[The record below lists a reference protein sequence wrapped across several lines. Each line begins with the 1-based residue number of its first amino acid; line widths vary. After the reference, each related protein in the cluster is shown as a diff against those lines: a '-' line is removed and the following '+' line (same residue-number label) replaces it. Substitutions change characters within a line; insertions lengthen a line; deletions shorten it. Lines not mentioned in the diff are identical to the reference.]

1 MITKFFERLNELFA
15 ELVYGWKTFRG
26 KSRLVDVFSKIVLW
40 FVRWFDWIAI
50 LSGVFALLF
59 IFLGLIEKEQSWVDN
74 WVFVNGAICVLYLL
88 YAIGL
93 LLFNTVEFDWHLIN
107 GNFLRKVICLVV
119 LVPFLITSVLVLCDY
134 KGWQRDLIY
143 QDGMYHQDSPDCN
156 GVHENQKDPSLLW
169 TVYYHFIDPGN
180 QHTASTD
187 QGRNWAALIA
197 ILGVFLLNGLL
208 VSSIVGW
215 VDKRKERWLNGE
227 ETYCGFLK
235 RRKHYV
241 IIGGSDMVVGIVK
254 EIFKKEEKKHCL
266 PYILIQTSQDVEDF
280 RRKLFSDLKTK
291 EQKHII
297 IHYGNRNSESDIK
310 QLHLK
315 KASELYIIGE
325 ESRTDDMESYH
336 DTMNMKCLDLVCQE
350 VEKIS
355 HFKKI
360 ENENKETISDN
371 RLLCRFMFEYQT
383 TFNVFQ
389 YSEISDR
396 IKERINF
403 KPFHY
408 YEMWAQ
414 NVLVQNPLRKD
425 PRYDY
430 LPLEGKSEIKKD
442 SEEYVHLVVVGMTRM
457 GTALATQAALMAH
470 YPNFDEKKIR
480 TKITFIDENADKEKN
495 FYIDR
500 YDRLFALSNWS
511 YKEMVRSES
520 GVDKLE
526 TVFTHT
532 PVEYD
537 YLGGDFLDVEWEFIQ
552 GTVAQ
557 LKLQKYIEECA
568 IKSKKMTI
576 AICKDE
582 PSRCLAAALNLEW
595 RIFKNVNQVLV
606 YNRYDDALVEQLNP
620 KRKEESESPSE
631 NKPMEER
638 TEQEKKKDVF
648 SPFGDKLKA
657 FGMAKYC
664 YNSELL
670 KDSEF
675 VADELYKVYKET
687 KKRLEGS
694 DSENNES
701 KYPKPSQIAGYWSN
715 IYQASTIWTKL
726 RCMDESNED
735 TESDNV
741 DIFAKV
747 EHNRWNMEKLI
758 MSFRHLTVEEQNEVI
773 KDPDEKEVKKR
784 EMSHFD
790 ICSNERLR
798 EIYDDL
804 KGKTENVVEFDESY
818 VKAYLNIKQNY
829 IRYKNDG
836 SRDNST
842 AC

>member
-1 MITKFFERLNELFA
+1 MDMITKFFERLRELFT
-15 ELVYGWKTFRG
+15 EIVYGWKTFRE
-26 KSRLVDVFSKIVLW
+26 KNRFVDW
-40 FVRWFDWIAI
+40 FVGWFDWLAI

-88 YAIGL
+88 YSTWL
-93 LLFNTVEFDWHLIN
+93 MLFNRVKFDWHLIN

-180 QHTASTD
+180 QHSASTD

-254 EIFKKEEKKHCL
+254 EIFKKEDKKHCL

-336 DTMNMKCLDLVCQE
+336 DTMNMKCLDLVYKE

-414 NVLVQNPLRKD
+414 KVLVCKTLDHTAN
-425 PRYDY
+425 YEY
-430 LPLEGKSEIKKD
+430 LPLEGESGIRKD
-442 SEEYVHLVVVGMTRM
+442 DDDYVHLVVVGMTRM

-470 YPNFDEKKIR
+470 YPNFVTKGKR
-480 TKITFIDENADKEKN
+480 TKITLIDENADKEKN

-520 GVDKLE
+520 GADKLE

-532 PVEYD
+532 PVEHD

-568 IKSKKMTI
+568 IKSRKMTI

-595 RIFKNVNQVLV
+595 RIYENVLQVLV
-606 YNRYDDALVEQLNP
+606 YNRYDDALVEQLHF
-620 KRKEESESPSE
+620 K
-631 NKPMEER
+631 NKPKFKLSDGNELMEKESKQNTR
-638 TEQEKKKDVF
+638 RNII
-648 SPFGDKLKA
+648 SPFGNKLKA
-657 FGMAKYC
+657 FGMASECYC
-664 YNSELL
+664 EEILR
-670 KDSEF
+670 DSERLVGEF
-675 VADELYKVYKET
+675 ENVYSGG
-687 KKRLEGS
+687 KRREPQKLT
-694 DSENNES
+694 D
-701 KYPKPSQIAGYWSN
+701 YWSN
-715 IYQASTIWTKL
+715 VYASNTMWTKF
-726 RCMDESNED
+726 RCVELKSGAISSED
-735 TESDNV
+735 
-741 DIFAKV
+741 IGILAKV
-747 EHNRWNMEKLI
+747 EHNRWVVEKLI
-758 MSFRHLTVEEQNEVI
+758 MSYRHLSKEEHEKAKQCSLKHEVY
-773 KDPDEKEVKKR
+773 KR
-784 EMSHFD
+784 NMAHRD
-790 ICSNERLR
+790 ICSNKILRDMVGENGTNDERFIRKLV
-798 EIYDDL
+798 EI
-804 KGKTENVVEFDESY
+804 KQEFD
-818 VKAYLNIKQNY
+818 
-829 IRYKNDG
+829 RYKNDG

-842 AC
+842 AY

>member
-1 MITKFFERLNELFA
+1 MDMITKFFERLRELFT
-15 ELVYGWKTFRG
+15 EIVYGWKTFRE
-26 KSRLVDVFSKIVLW
+26 KNRFVDW
-40 FVRWFDWIAI
+40 FVGWFDWLAI

-88 YAIGL
+88 YSTWL
-93 LLFNTVEFDWHLIN
+93 MLFNRVKFDWHLIN

-119 LVPFLITSVLVLCDY
+119 LVPFMLTSILVLCDDNVCP
-134 KGWQRDLIY
+134 QNLIC
-143 QDGMYHQDSPDCN
+143 QEGMYHQDSPDCN

-235 RRKHYV
+235 RCKHYV

-266 PYILIQTSQDVEDF
+266 PYILIQTSQDVEEF
-280 RRKLFSDLKTK
+280 RRRLFSAL
-291 EQKHII
+291 EINQQKRII
-297 IHYGNRNSESDIK
+297 IHYGNRNSKSDIE
-310 QLHLK
+310 QLHLE
-315 KASELYIIGE
+315 KAKELYIIGE

-336 DTMNMKCLDLVCQE
+336 DTMNMKCLDLVYEE

-360 ENENKETISDN
+360 EKENGKESIDN

-389 YSEISDR
+389 YSPISEN
-396 IKERINF
+396 IKKRINF

-414 NVLVQNPLRKD
+414 KVLVSKTLDKTSD
-425 PRYDY
+425 YEY
-430 LPLEGKSEIKKD
+430 LPLEGEEGIKKD
-442 SEEYVHLVVVGMTRM
+442 DSDYVHLVVVGMTRM
-457 GTALATQAALMAH
+457 GTALATQAALMVH
-470 YPNFDEKKIR
+470 YPNFVTKGIR
-480 TKITFIDENADKEKN
+480 TKITLIDENADKEKN
-495 FYIDR
+495 FFIDR

-520 GVDKLE
+520 GADKLE

-532 PVEYD
+532 PVEHD

-557 LKLQKYIEECA
+557 LKLQQYIEDCA
-568 IKSKKMTI
+568 SKTKKMTI

-582 PSRCLAAALNLEW
+582 PSRCLAAALNLDW
-595 RIFKNVNQVLV
+595 RIYDKALQVLV
-606 YNRYDDALVEQLNP
+606 YNRYDDALIKQI
-620 KRKEESESPSE
+620 
-631 NKPMEER
+631 KP
-638 TEQEKKKDVF
+638 TVKTNFVT
-648 SPFGDKLKA
+648 PFGNKLKA
-657 FGMAKYC
+657 FGMATECYC
-664 YNSELL
+664 EELL
-670 KDSEF
+670 SDADFIAQEF
-675 VADELYKVYKET
+675 NKVYGKVSAVIT
-687 KKRLEGS
+687 A
-694 DSENNES
+694 S
-701 KYPKPSQIAGYWSN
+701 KSKQITFQSKGKSPVAKNWSN
-715 IYQASTIWTKL
+715 IYNANTLWTKL
-726 RCMDESNED
+726 RCVKIEKETIDAED
-735 TESDNV
+735 I
-741 DIFAKV
+741 DILAKV
-747 EHNRWNMEKLI
+747 EHNRWVIEQLI
-758 MSFRHLTVEEQNEVI
+758 MSYRHLSPEEQEQAS
-773 KDPDEKEVKKR
+773 KDANEKEWLKG
-784 EMSHFD
+784 EMAHLN
-790 ICSNERLR
+790 ICSNEKLEEIDIESRQYDLAFAEELLR
-798 EIYDDL
+798 IKTDL
-804 KGKTENVVEFDESY
+804 D
-818 VKAYLNIKQNY
+818 
-829 IRYKNDG
+829 RYKNDG

>member
-1 MITKFFERLNELFA
+1 MDMITKFFERLRELFT
-15 ELVYGWKTFRG
+15 EIVYGWKTFRE
-26 KSRLVDVFSKIVLW
+26 KNRFVDW
-40 FVRWFDWIAI
+40 FVGWFDWLAI

-88 YAIGL
+88 YSTWL
-93 LLFNTVEFDWHLIN
+93 MLFNRVKFDWHLIN

-119 LVPFLITSVLVLCDY
+119 LVPFMLTSILLLCDDNVCP
-134 KGWQRDLIY
+134 QNLIS
-143 QDGMYHQDSPDCN
+143 QSPDCN

-310 QLHLK
+310 QLYLK

-336 DTMNMKCLDLVCQE
+336 DTMNMKCLDLVCKE
-350 VEKIS
+350 VKEIS

-360 ENENKETISDN
+360 KKENKETISDN

-389 YSEISDR
+389 YSEISNTIR
-396 IKERINF
+396 EYINF

-568 IKSKKMTI
+568 IKSRKMTI

-631 NKPMEER
+631 NKPMEQR

-701 KYPKPSQIAGYWSN
+701 KYPRPSQIAGYWSN

-726 RCMDESNED
+726 RCMDELNED

-784 EMSHFD
+784 EMAHFD

>member
-1 MITKFFERLNELFA
+1 MDMITKFFERLRELFT
-15 ELVYGWKTFRG
+15 EIVYGWKTFRE
-26 KSRLVDVFSKIVLW
+26 KNRFVDW
-40 FVRWFDWIAI
+40 FVGWFDWLAI

-88 YAIGL
+88 YSTWL
-93 LLFNTVEFDWHLIN
+93 MLFNRVKFDWHLIN

-119 LVPFLITSVLVLCDY
+119 LVPFMLTSILVLSDDNVCPQNLVCQEE
-134 KGWQRDLIY
+134 KC
-143 QDGMYHQDSPDCN
+143 HQDSPDCN

-208 VSSIVGW
+208 VSSIVSW
-215 VDKRKERWLNGE
+215 IDKRKERWLNGE

-254 EIFKKEEKKHCL
+254 EIFKKEDKKHSL

-336 DTMNMKCLDLVCQE
+336 DTMNMKCLDLVYKE

-414 NVLVQNPLRKD
+414 KVLVCKTLDHTAN
-425 PRYDY
+425 YEY
-430 LPLEGKSEIKKD
+430 LPLEGESGIRKD
-442 SEEYVHLVVVGMTRM
+442 DDDYVHLVVVGMTRM

-470 YPNFDEKKIR
+470 YPNFVTKGKR
-480 TKITFIDENADKEKN
+480 TKITLIDENADKEK
-495 FYIDR
+495 
-500 YDRLFALSNWS
+500 
-511 YKEMVRSES
+511 K
-520 GVDKLE
+520 
-526 TVFTHT
+526 
-532 PVEYD
+532 
-537 YLGGDFLDVEWEFIQ
+537 
-552 GTVAQ
+552 
-557 LKLQKYIEECA
+557 
-568 IKSKKMTI
+568 
-576 AICKDE
+576 
-582 PSRCLAAALNLEW
+582 
-595 RIFKNVNQVLV
+595 
-606 YNRYDDALVEQLNP
+606 
-620 KRKEESESPSE
+620 
-631 NKPMEER
+631 
-638 TEQEKKKDVF
+638 
-648 SPFGDKLKA
+648 
-657 FGMAKYC
+657 
-664 YNSELL
+664 
-670 KDSEF
+670 
-675 VADELYKVYKET
+675 
-687 KKRLEGS
+687 
-694 DSENNES
+694 
-701 KYPKPSQIAGYWSN
+701 
-715 IYQASTIWTKL
+715 
-726 RCMDESNED
+726 
-735 TESDNV
+735 
-741 DIFAKV
+741 
-747 EHNRWNMEKLI
+747 
-758 MSFRHLTVEEQNEVI
+758 
-773 KDPDEKEVKKR
+773 
-784 EMSHFD
+784 
-790 ICSNERLR
+790 
-798 EIYDDL
+798 
-804 KGKTENVVEFDESY
+804 
-818 VKAYLNIKQNY
+818 
-829 IRYKNDG
+829 
-836 SRDNST
+836 
-842 AC
+842 

>member
-1 MITKFFERLNELFA
+1 MDMITKFFERLRELFT
-15 ELVYGWKTFRG
+15 EIVYGWKTFRE
-26 KSRLVDVFSKIVLW
+26 KNRFVDW
-40 FVRWFDWIAI
+40 FVGWFDWLAI
-50 LSGVFALLF
+50 LSGVFALLL

-88 YAIGL
+88 YSTWL
-93 LLFNTVEFDWHLIN
+93 MLFNRVKFDWHLIN

-180 QHTASTD
+180 QHSASTD

-310 QLHLK
+310 QLHLE
-315 KASELYIIGE
+315 KAKELYIIGE

-336 DTMNMKCLDLVCQE
+336 DTMNMKCLDLVYEE

-360 ENENKETISDN
+360 EKGNGKESIDN

-389 YSEISDR
+389 YSPISEN
-396 IKERINF
+396 IKKRINF

-414 NVLVQNPLRKD
+414 KVLVSKTLDKTSD
-425 PRYDY
+425 YEY
-430 LPLEGKSEIKKD
+430 LPLEGEEGIKKD
-442 SEEYVHLVVVGMTRM
+442 DSDYVHLVVVGMTRM
-457 GTALATQAALMAH
+457 GTALATQAALMSH
-470 YPNFDEKKIR
+470 YPNFVTKGIR
-480 TKITFIDENADKEKN
+480 TKITLIDENADKEKN
-495 FYIDR
+495 FFIDR

-511 YKEMVRSES
+511 YKEMVRLENGSE
-520 GVDKLE
+520 KLKLVYRHRVPE
-526 TVFTHT
+526 NH
-532 PVEYD
+532 

-557 LKLQKYIEECA
+557 LKLQQYIEDCA
-568 IKSKKMTI
+568 SKTKKMTI

-595 RIFKNVNQVLV
+595 RIFDKALQVLV
-606 YNRYDDALVEQLNP
+606 YNRYDDALIKQIKPTVETNFV
-620 KRKEESESPSE
+620 
-631 NKPMEER
+631 
-638 TEQEKKKDVF
+638 T
-648 SPFGDKLKA
+648 PFGNKLKA
-657 FGMAKYC
+657 FGMATECYC
-664 YNSELL
+664 EELL
-670 KDSEF
+670 SDVDFIAQEF
-675 VADELYKVYKET
+675 NKVYGKVSAVIT
-687 KKRLEGS
+687 A
-694 DSENNES
+694 S
-701 KYPKPSQIAGYWSN
+701 KSKQITFQSKGKSPVAKNWSN
-715 IYQASTIWTKL
+715 IYNANTLWTKL
-726 RCMDESNED
+726 RCVKIEKETIDAED
-735 TESDNV
+735 I
-741 DIFAKV
+741 DILAKV
-747 EHNRWNMEKLI
+747 EHNRWVIEQLI
-758 MSFRHLTVEEQNEVI
+758 MSYRHLSPEEQEQAS
-773 KDPDEKEVKKR
+773 KDANKKEWLKG
-784 EMSHFD
+784 EMAHLN
-790 ICSNERLR
+790 ICSNEKLEEIDIESRQYDLAFAEELLR
-798 EIYDDL
+798 IKTDL
-804 KGKTENVVEFDESY
+804 D
-818 VKAYLNIKQNY
+818 
-829 IRYKNDG
+829 RYKNDG

>member
-1 MITKFFERLNELFA
+1 MDMITKFFERLRELFT
-15 ELVYGWKTFRG
+15 EIVYGWKTFRE
-26 KSRLVDVFSKIVLW
+26 KNRFVDW
-40 FVRWFDWIAI
+40 FVGWFDWIAI
-50 LSGVFALLF
+50 LSGVFALLL

-88 YAIGL
+88 YSTWL
-93 LLFNTVEFDWHLIN
+93 MLFNRVKFDWHLIN

-119 LVPFLITSVLVLCDY
+119 LVPFMLTSILVLCDDNVCP
-134 KGWQRDLIY
+134 QNLVC
-143 QDGMYHQDSPDCN
+143 QEESCHQDSPDCN

-169 TVYYHFIDPGN
+169 AVYYHFIDPGN

-315 KASELYIIGE
+315 KATELYIIGE
-325 ESRTDDMESYH
+325 ESRIDDMESYH
-336 DTMNMKCLDLVCQE
+336 DTMNMKCLDLVHEE
-350 VEKIS
+350 VKKIS

-389 YSEISDR
+389 YSPISEN
-396 IKERINF
+396 IKKGINF

-414 NVLVQNPLRKD
+414 KVLVSKTLDKTTK
-425 PRYDY
+425 YEY
-430 LPLEGKSEIKKD
+430 LPLEGEKGIKKD
-442 SEEYVHLVVVGMTRM
+442 DSDYVHLVVVGMTRM
-457 GTALATQAALMAH
+457 GTALATQTALMAH
-470 YPNFDEKKIR
+470 YPNFVTKGIR
-480 TKITFIDENADKEKN
+480 TKITLIDENADKEKN
-495 FYIDR
+495 FFIDR
-500 YDRLFALSNWS
+500 YDRLFTLSNWS
-511 YKEMVRSES
+511 YKEMDRGED
-520 GVDKLE
+520 GNDELKLVYE
-526 TVFTHT
+526 HKALSY
-532 PVEYD
+532 EH
-537 YLGGDFLDVEWEFIQ
+537 LGGDFLDIEWEFIQ

-557 LKLQKYIEECA
+557 LKLQQYIEDCA
-568 IKSKKMTI
+568 SKTKKMTI

-595 RIFKNVNQVLV
+595 RIYEKAMQVLV
-606 YNRYDDALVEQLNP
+606 YNRYDDALIKQLQPVPLENEEE
-620 KRKEESESPSE
+620 KYQNKEG
-631 NKPMEER
+631 
-638 TEQEKKKDVF
+638 KKSKIF
-648 SPFGDKLKA
+648 SPFGNKLKA
-657 FGMAKYC
+657 FGMASECYC
-664 YNSELL
+664 EEILR
-670 KDSEF
+670 DSEYLVGEF
-675 VADELYKVYKET
+675 ENVYSGGSRREPET
-687 KKRLEGS
+687 LT
-694 DSENNES
+694 
-701 KYPKPSQIAGYWSN
+701 GYWSN
-715 IYQASTIWTKL
+715 VYASNTMWTKF
-726 RCMDESNED
+726 RCVEGMIEEIKAED
-735 TESDNV
+735 KE
-741 DIFAKV
+741 ILAKV
-747 EHNRWNMEKLI
+747 EHNRWVVEKLI
-758 MSFRHLTVEEQNEVI
+758 MSFRHLSSEEQENAKQCEI
-773 KDPDEKEVKKR
+773 KHKVYKR
-784 EMSHFD
+784 NMAHRD
-790 ICSNERLR
+790 ICSNDRLK
-798 EIYDDL
+798 EIDKNSKKKDEDFIRNL
-804 KGKTENVVEFDESY
+804 VKNKENFD
-818 VKAYLNIKQNY
+818 
-829 IRYKNDG
+829 RYKNDG